1 MRERG
6 LLEKRYATILV
17 VTIGCIGFIIST
29 RPGIPTPDAF
39 SSNTTRYA
47 LVSLLTVEGPQAWWS
62 QQKYTTAAEKL
73 ASSFRKQSNMDMVL
87 LVVDEYGVF
96 RRRDEA
102 RLKTSGWSVH
112 RLKKGIVPR
121 YEGWNQ
127 FYSEKLFSKLWIW
140 RLTMYEQILYTDLD
154 VLFMQSPEPLFSMHL
169 PVQNPA
175 MALDTTRR
183 HYYNTG
189 VMLLRP
195 SENEYQRLISSM
207 NANTHGSEFT
217 EQEFLN
223 IFYHSRIVTLHP
235 RYNVQVC
242 DKGSCLNDETAGAF
256 NAGGTAILHFSGD
269 SKPWNMQNCIRQK
282 IIQACQLWK
291 HYSI

>member
-1 MRERG
+1 M
-6 LLEKRYATILV
+6 V
-17 VTIGCIGFIIST
+17 VTIGCISFIIST
-29 RPGIPTPDAF
+29 KPGIPTPDAF

-62 QQKYTTAAEKL
+62 QQKYATSAEKL

-96 RRRDEA
+96 RKRDEA

-121 YEGWNQ
+121 YEGWNRY
-127 FYSEKLFSKLWIW
+127 YSEKLFSKLWIW

-154 VLFMQSPEPLFSMHL
+154 VLFMLSPEPLFRIHL

-175 MALDTTRR
+175 MVPDTTRK
-183 HYYNTG
+183 HYYNAG
-189 VMLLRP
+189 VILLRP

-217 EQEFLN
+217 EQDFLN
-223 IFYHSRIVTLHP
+223 VFYHGRIVQLDP
-235 RYNVQVC
+235 RFNVQVC
-242 DKGSCLNDETAGAF
+242 NKEGCLNDETAGAF
-256 NAGGTAILHFSGD
+256 NEGRTAILHFIGD
-269 SKPWNMQNCIRQK
+269 SKPWNMQNCVKQK
-282 IIQACQLWK
+282 IVQACQLWK